1 MTEEVQALAEVDS
14 APTMDVTATPEVAE
28 STPEVA
34 ENQVDQVEEKKY
46 SQAEID
52 AMIGKRLAREQRKW
66 EREQANRSAETQI
79 VKAAPTASV
88 DQFESPEAYAEAMAY
103 QKAEELIAKREA
115 AKQQSAVLESYQERE
130 EAARDKYDDF
140 EQVAYNPKL
149 PITNVMAETIQ
160 SSDIGPELA
169 YYLGSNPKEADRI
182 SRMTPLGQ
190 AKEIGKIE
198 AKLASA
204 PPIKKTTSAP
214 AAFNFSKSASRVRG
228 YLVKSSFAPNCNG
241 FTKMLTTT
249 HAFLVFA
256 SSTSWMWPACKLPM
270 VGTKPMRL
278 PALRSMASASSSM
291 RSASSLCPR

>member
-14 APTMDVTATPEVAE
+14 APTTDVTATPEVAE

-34 ENQVDQVEEKKY
+34 ENQVEQAGEKKY

-66 EREQANRSAETQI
+66 ERDQAQRQSEQQTLR
-79 VKAAPTASV
+79 AAPTATA
-88 DQFESPEAYAEAMAY
+88 DQFESTEAYAEALAL

-115 AKQQSAVLESYQERE
+115 AKQQSQVLESYHDLEE
-130 EAARDKYDDF
+130 EARTKYDDF

-149 PITNVMAETIQ
+149 PVTNVMAEAIQ
-160 SSDIGPELA
+160 SSEIGPELA

-198 AKLASA
+198 AKLVSA
-204 PPIKKTTSAP
+204 PPVKKTTSAP
-214 AAFNFSKSASRVRG
+214 APISPVTAR
-228 YLVKSSFAPNCNG
+228 SSGSPAYDTTDPRS
-241 FTKMLTTT
+241 TKTMTDSQWIEAERRRQQKKWETQN
-249 HAFLVFA
+249 
-256 SSTSWMWPACKLPM
+256 
-270 VGTKPMRL
+270 R
-278 PALRSMASASSSM
+278 
-291 RSASSLCPR
+291 